1 MNTDLLFGFRLMRRG
16 EPKAPVLEPKLG
28 DGKGLAFSS
37 KAPPNKPTTGAA
49 PAVLQPKLGVLKGV

>member
-28 DGKGLAFSS
+28 DGKGSLS